1 MASAPDDLPPVSP
14 PPRICRLGD
23 EDAAAVDRLLGDGLG
38 SDAAPGDDR
47 ETAISDLLGLLD
59 DYPTEPAPDE
69 LVHATLAR
77 VARAEQERSSRLSI
91 QNQIGTPRGPIRLPD
106 FFAVAAALLF
116 AVGIG
121 WPLLQTLE
129 SNHQVAKS
137 QNRLGAVGQAV
148 AGFAGDSG
156 GWLPFDESVMS
167 PGEDGLFPCGIAGEH
182 SRHLHQLA
190 DQERLRHAHLFIGD
204 ADGDAKA
211 LVSYRVVF
219 QRNDFRIDRYGPA
232 EALAG
237 DPNPVIESL
246 RRRQRA
252 AHHADGATFHE
263 GDGVVILLFDG
274 STPFL
279 GSAIRM
285 DGDGERDGIWVHDGY
300 DPDLAAEQTLRPA
313 DLEDDVLS
321 H

>member
-47 ETAISDLLGLLD
+47 ESAISDLLGLLD

-77 VARAEQERSSRLSI
+77 VSRAENDRLGRLSI
-91 QNQIGTPRGPIRLPD
+91 QNQQVAPRGPIRLPD

-129 SNHQVAKS
+129 SKHQVLKS
-137 QNRLGAVGQAV
+137 QNRLGVVGQAI

-156 GWLPFDESVMS
+156 GWLPFDESTMAI
-167 PGEDGLFPCGIAGEH
+167 GEDGLFPCGITGEH

-190 DQERLRHAHLFIGD
+190 DQDRLEDAHLFIGD
-204 ADGDAKA
+204 ANGDAEA
-211 LVSYRVVF
+211 LVSYRVVLR
-219 QRNDFRIDRYGPA
+219 RNDFRLDRYGPS

-237 DPNPVIESL
+237 DPNPVIENL
-246 RRRQRA
+246 RRQQRA
-252 AHHADGATFHE
+252 VHHSEGATFHD
-263 GDGVVILLFDG
+263 GDGVVILLFDL

-279 GSAIRM
+279 GSGVRT
-285 DGDGERDGIWVHDGY
+285 DGDGIWIHDGY
-300 DPDLAAEQTLRPA
+300 DADLAAEQTIRPA
-313 DLEDDVLS
+313 DLQDDVLA